1 MGFSE
6 LVAPFLRKTLK
17 LMGLA
22 APLSVLVLVM
32 FMVVQAY
39 NEVANLE
46 IGTGLESASSQVD
59 IEFGGL
65 PQATLLDR

>member
-6 LVAPFLRKTLK
+6 LAAPFLRKTLK

-22 APLSVLVLVM
+22 APLSVLALVM

-46 IGTGLESASSQVD
+46 IGTRLASSLVD
-59 IEFGGL
+59 IEFGRL

>member
-22 APLSVLVLVM
+22 APLSVLALVM

>member
-6 LVAPFLRKTLK
+6 LVAPLLRKTLK

-22 APLSVLVLVM
+22 APLSVLAIVMILVI
-32 FMVVQAY
+32 QSY
-39 NEVANLE
+39 NEMANLK
-46 IGTGLESASSQVD
+46 IGADIETASSIIE

-65 PQATLLDR
+65 PQTTLLGR

>member
-1 MGFSE
+1 MGFSD

-22 APLSVLVLVM
+22 APLSVLALFM

-46 IGTGLESASSQVD
+46 IGTSLESASSLVD